1 MDENDDRVQE
11 ALAAYLDHLELGG
24 PRPDTS
30 HLTQAEQ
37 KQLEELIR
45 ELDMTEGVAFG
56 FKREP
61 SPAAEAEARGERSA
75 TSEALLASLRDRLP
89 SDVSIDPDRTG
100 RVAQVGG
107 FEVLDAWIVGT
118 FGGRVRVWVVASD
131 RVQELESN
139 ADCLEDIGRV
149 FAMFPDTT
157 AVALV
162 AADLSCLIVQPE
174 DCSPKISIPSG
185 SLVGRRYQLPIR
197 PADEAISA
205 FLNELVPYWDPV
217 PAFDTDTRVIMDVAA
232 AGKELVNAAIEN
244 QRGIGARARKG
255 NPKKDVLLA
264 LGDKEVSALS
274 KWVDGLLDGSISSE
288 ETESRIERLAT
299 KR

>member
-1 MDENDDRVQE
+1 MAEKDDRIQE

-37 KQLEELIR
+37 EELEELIR

-56 FKREP
+56 LKREP
-61 SPAAEAEARGERSA
+61 SPPPEAAARAERSA
-75 TSEALLASLRDRLP
+75 ASEALLASLRDALP
-89 SDVSIDPDRTG
+89 SDVNIDPDRTG
-100 RVAQVGG
+100 SVARVGG
-107 FEVLDAWIVGT
+107 FEILDAWIVGT
-118 FGGRVRVWVVASD
+118 FGGRVRVWVMGIERA
-131 RVQELESN
+131 QELESS

-149 FAMFPDTT
+149 FGMFPDTA

-185 SLVGRRYQLPIR
+185 SLVGRRYQQPIR

-205 FLNELVPYWDPV
+205 FLSELVPHWDPV
-217 PAFDTDTRVIMDVAA
+217 PAFDTDTRVAMDVGAV
-232 AGKELVNAAIEN
+232 GKEFVNAAIEN

-255 NPKKDVLLA
+255 NPKKEVLLA
-264 LGDKEVSALS
+264 LGEKEISGLT
-274 KWVDGLLDGSISSE
+274 KWVDGLLDGTISSE

-299 KR
+299 KK